1 MERRQ
6 FLSWISVGMLA
17 SSLPV
22 VLAAC
27 SPAEPD
33 DTAASDEPESST
45 DATTAAEE
53 TTSDEAATEETTAA
67 VGEDGF
73 QALATTDQ
81 LAEGPVLDETS
92 AAAPVL
98 MLRDPGTDAVVA
110 LNPTCTHK
118 GCTVAFQSESGT
130 LVCPCHD
137 AEFNLDGSVAK
148 GPAEEPLPVYESR
161 EEGDQIL
168 VKVG

>member
-27 SPAEPD
+27 SPAATD
-33 DTAASDEPESST
+33 DTAASEEPEAAP
-45 DATTAAEE
+45 DDTTAAEE
-53 TTSDEAATEETTAA
+53 TTPDATTTEGTAA
-67 VGEDGF
+67 EVDADGF
-73 QALATTDQ
+73 LALATVDQ
-81 LAEGPVLDETS
+81 LAAGAVLDETS

-98 MLRDPGTDAVVA
+98 ILRDPGTDAVVA

-118 GCTVAFQSESGT
+118 GCTVAFKSESGT

-148 GPAEEPLPVYESR
+148 GPAEDPLPVYESR

-168 VKVG
+168 VKVS

>member
-6 FLSWISVGMLA
+6 FLGWISVGMLA

-22 VLAAC
+22 ALVAC
-27 SPAEPD
+27 SPAAPD
-33 DTAASDEPESST
+33 DTATSDEPEAAP
-45 DATTAAEE
+45 DETTAAEE
-53 TTSDEAATEETTAA
+53 TATEETATDETAA
-67 VGEDGF
+67 AVDADGF
-73 QALATTDQ
+73 QALATVGQ
-81 LAEGPVLDETS
+81 LAEGAVLDETS
-92 AAAPVL
+92 AATPVL
-98 MLRDPGTDAVVA
+98 MLRDPSTDAVVA

-118 GCTVAFQSESGT
+118 GCTVAFKSESGT

-148 GPAEEPLPVYESR
+148 GPAEDPLPVYETR

>member
-17 SSLPV
+17 SSLPM

-33 DTAASDEPESST
+33 ETAASDEPEPST
-45 DATTAAEE
+45 DETTAAED
-53 TTSDEAATEETTAA
+53 TTPEETAPEETAAA

-73 QALATTDQ
+73 QALATMDQ
-81 LAEGPVLDETS
+81 LSEGSLLDETS

-118 GCTVAFQSESGT
+118 GCTVEFSADSGT
-130 LVCPCHD
+130 LVCPCHG

-148 GPAEEPLPVYESR
+148 GPAEDPLPVYESR
-161 EEGDQIL
+161 EEGEQIL
-168 VKVG
+168 VKVS